1 MRFARIACPL
11 VLVCACA
18 CGASAAG
25 PVRVS
30 LVRPVAT
37 AVAGKAWTAK
47 LAVQP
52 KSFAGAVRV
61 TATGP
66 GRVAARASGR
76 RGSYRARFVF
86 PKSGRWTLTARA
98 GATTSRLGAIT
109 VRPAAPAPLVLSEP
123 TSIELEPS
131 GTLLVVENDVGRVLR
146 VDPAAGA
153 VQIVASALERP
164 YAVVRAPSRAIFVSR
179 GNTLLR
185 LDGPAPT
192 AVAESEGGIGP
203 LTIGPGGDVYFAS
216 ETRVLRL
223 AGGAGTPV
231 AVAGTGVEGGGGDG
245 GPATAAQVAGPH

>member
-11 VLVCACA
+11 VLVCA

-98 GATTSRLGAIT
+98 GATTSRLGAVT
-109 VRPAAPAPLVLSEP
+109 VRPVPPSPLVLSEP

-146 VDPAAGA
+146 GDPARGSVA
-153 VQIVASALERP
+153 VVASGLSGA
-164 YAVVRAPSRAIFVSR
+164 YAVARAPSGAI
-179 GNTLLR
+179 
-185 LDGPAPT
+185 
-192 AVAESEGGIGP
+192 
-203 LTIGPGGDVYFAS
+203 
-216 ETRVLRL
+216 
-223 AGGAGTPV
+223 
-231 AVAGTGVEGGGGDG
+231 
-245 GPATAAQVAGPH
+245 